1 MKCIDYFIIVC
12 FLCKINRN
20 ICVNADYIIWF
31 NGRIWGLSV
40 SIKCCTHSQPVFI
53 LCYMKFIMWTSTM
66 RTSLKQS
73 LNIEESSVNKELH
86 YNESKYCSINKD
98 YGMMYMKFFKD
109 LWLGLSVKVKLV

>member
-1 MKCIDYFIIVC
+1 
-12 FLCKINRN
+12 
-20 ICVNADYIIWF
+20 
-31 NGRIWGLSV
+31 
-40 SIKCCTHSQPVFI
+40 
-53 LCYMKFIMWTSTM
+53 M